1 MITGDRKKTQ
11 LSQRFIP
18 NQSETSIL
26 SDESIDS
33 DRITE
38 RQS

>member
-33 DRITE
+33 DKIVE
-38 RQS
+38 KEV